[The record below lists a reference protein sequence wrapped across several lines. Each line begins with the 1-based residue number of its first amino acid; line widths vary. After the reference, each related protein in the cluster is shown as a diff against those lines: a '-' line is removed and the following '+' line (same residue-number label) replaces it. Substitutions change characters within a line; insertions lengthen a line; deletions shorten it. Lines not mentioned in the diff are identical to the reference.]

1 MTELLGDGLNI
12 GYKQALSIAESNYT
26 INVWDGAIRSG
37 KGGRVPDRNAPDYNP
52 DNETKVLTPFGFKL
66 FGDIKVGDR
75 VVNPD
80 GTYAHVSGVYDNGPK
95 QFYRVTTEDGATVE
109 ADEDHLWAVK
119 VLGKIRNHKHERPV
133 YPEGL
138 RPADAW
144 NLRAMCELKVVNTRE
159 LVDLVNRARQRAA
172 DGRKMQY
179 KVALPLP
186 EPLPQQFAGN
196 GSDGFSPYVL
206 GALLGDGTIA
216 EVGVFLTTVDDH
228 IRQRVADELPENI
241 RLVEN
246 ITPGKAP
253 TYRLTRKDQQGATA
267 HEYLRQNGISVC
279 KSNAKHIPAKVFKMT
294 VEQRFAFAQ
303 GLMDTDGYIGED
315 GHLEFTTVSPELARG
330 MQQLL
335 RGLGCT
341 AKISEKET
349 TYIYNGEKKAGQRAY
364 RLYIRSNNPER
375 LFSLPRKVERARTP
389 NNGRGRLMTR
399 IVSVEKTVVDNSRCI
414 SVNHLNHLYV
424 TDDYLVTHNTYASQ
438 LRWLGFLADPPKGG
452 QFVMVGRTR
461 DSLARNVLAPMQDP
475 QIFGPYAK
483 YVKYTHGAP
492 LATIFDQ
499 RVHIMGAS
507 DSKAEKAIRGMTL
520 AGAYGDEITIQSEEF
535 FTQLLGRMNVDGA
548 KGFFTTN
555 PDSPAHWLKEKFLD
569 RIGDPVNPLE
579 DWGRWTF
586 QLDDNPVL
594 SEKYKARIRNEF
606 TGLFYKRFV
615 LGQWVS
621 AEGAV
626 YDMWNP
632 ARNVIRN
639 ADMPRIIRH
648 MAIGIDYGT
657 TNPTAAILLGLGEDD
672 RLYAVDEWGY
682 VPGSKAVRK
691 TDVELSAAV
700 KEWIGYRHDE
710 DHPDATEAP
719 VVVDPAAASFRVQ
732 LYQDGVPTYAAE
744 NDVLYG
750 IRTVSGLLSAD
761 RLRINERC
769 TGLIKEIPGYSW
781 DPKATKQGID
791 AVIKENDH
799 FCDALRY
806 SCVTT
811 ENRWRG
817 IVAPNT

>member
-26 INVWDGAIRSG
+26 INVFDGAIRSG
-37 KGGRVPDRNAPDYNP
+37 K
-52 DNETKVLTPFGFKL
+52 TF
-66 FGDIKVGDR
+66 
-75 VVNPD
+75 
-80 GTYAHVSGVYDNGPK
+80 
-95 QFYRVTTEDGATVE
+95 
-109 ADEDHLWAVK
+109 
-119 VLGKIRNHKHERPV
+119 
-133 YPEGL
+133 
-138 RPADAW
+138 
-144 NLRAMCELKVVNTRE
+144 
-159 LVDLVNRARQRAA
+159 
-172 DGRKMQY
+172 
-179 KVALPLP
+179 
-186 EPLPQQFAGN
+186 
-196 GSDGFSPYVL
+196 
-206 GALLGDGTIA
+206 
-216 EVGVFLTTVDDH
+216 
-228 IRQRVADELPENI
+228 
-241 RLVEN
+241 
-246 ITPGKAP
+246 
-253 TYRLTRKDQQGATA
+253 
-267 HEYLRQNGISVC
+267 
-279 KSNAKHIPAKVFKMT
+279 
-294 VEQRFAFAQ
+294 
-303 GLMDTDGYIGED
+303 
-315 GHLEFTTVSPELARG
+315 
-330 MQQLL
+330 
-335 RGLGCT
+335 
-341 AKISEKET
+341 
-349 TYIYNGEKKAGQRAY
+349 
-364 RLYIRSNNPER
+364 
-375 LFSLPRKVERARTP
+375 
-389 NNGRGRLMTR
+389 
-399 IVSVEKTVVDNSRCI
+399 
-414 SVNHLNHLYV
+414 
-424 TDDYLVTHNTYASQ
+424 ASQ
-438 LRWLGFLADPPKGG
+438 IRWLGFLADPPKGG

-672 RLYAVDEWGY
+672 RLYAIDEWNY
-682 VPGSKAVRK
+682 TPGSKAVRK
-691 TDVELSAAV
+691 TDVELSADV
-700 KEWIGYRHDE
+700 KQWISYRHDD
-710 DHPDATEAP
+710 DHPDATDAP
-719 VVVDPAAASFRVQ
+719 VIVDPAAASFRVQ
-732 LYQDGVPTYAAE
+732 LYQDGIPTYAAE

-799 FCDALRY
+799 CIRAGEPVTTGRGQVPIEQVTTDDVVLTRAGYKRVLRAWKTADKAEIYTVVTGSGRTVSGTGNHEVWTENRGWIRLDALQKQDILLSCSAEPEPISTQKPKLAADHVVEVYAEPHAAPVYDLTVEDQHEFFAGGLLVHNCLDALRY
-806 SCVTT
+806 ACVTT